1 MPNGSHLT
9 ECWRWMFDP
18 WWSMNETQ
26 RISSWYQ
33 MPWNVKSRCSWLL
46 LKEHAY
52 KILQVLLQFL
62 FNPSVVL
69 CLRLGGS
76 PWCLPRWLYTLTR
89 SCTTAHW
96 PSKPLLKSTL
106 CLATVSPASCSSA
119 RLVPANLY
127 PWCISAISF
136 CSNRCHLTT
145 DFNELQWHVA
155 LISWL
160 KYPLRLHSPICASMF
175 VEYAKE
181 QLEIQRVSPG
191 MCRSSLGCSLSPF
204 KTQMRPKRSLWWIMP
219 VKRLILYEIEIRI
232 VFPRSFTSVSI
243 PESIWNDL
251 NQEFIA
257 IYSRTAVQHHHSLLG
272 ARMSNMSQKESVT
285 WHSFQ
290 GLWNL

>member
-1 MPNGSHLT
+1 MPNRSHLT
-9 ECWRWMFDP
+9 ACWRWMFDP

-62 FNPSVVL
+62 RNPSVVL

-145 DFNELQWHVA
+145 DFNELQWHVSSC
-155 LISWL
+155 LFFQDNTWIHMNSWHQTF
-160 KYPLRLHSPICASMF
+160 KP
-175 VEYAKE
+175 
-181 QLEIQRVSPG
+181 QRFTKLSRIG
-191 MCRSSLGCSLSPF
+191 FSHWNSLWNGSSLWDVFLGIFHWVPPTSLGQ
-204 KTQMRPKRSLWWIMP
+204 TQQGWTIKHVPCTP
-219 VKRLILYEIEIRI
+219 
-232 VFPRSFTSVSI
+232 
-243 PESIWNDL
+243 L
-251 NQEFIA
+251 NSCQVVRF
-257 IYSRTAVQHHHSLLG
+257 LP
-272 ARMSNMSQKESVT
+272 
-285 WHSFQ
+285 
-290 GLWNL
+290 